1 MSIVALL
8 HSEEDFEEP
17 RELSVL
23 SAGSYFGEIPFVVPE
38 TDLQPMEGRVS
49 SEVSNMY
56 SLSEVHV
63 KTLFNSFPEAHEVM
77 RTVARERLKKFRIS
91 SRRRSSLTREEENTR
106 SKRANTIETLSRMQ
120 SVNMRSWLSAASEEA
135 GDDENAHEDAE
146 IVTDAMVEMEK
157 KLERGIITKEEYDQ
171 MVRVN
176 KQATTSLSVDD
187 ERASEDVVPGPKKVD
202 SQTASRRRQSLAL
215 MAPAQAGSSSSK
227 GMVEDLVNGT
237 SKKATTVL

>member
-1 MSIVALL
+1 M
-8 HSEEDFEEP
+8 
-17 RELSVL
+17 
-23 SAGSYFGEIPFVVPE
+23 G
-38 TDLQPMEGRVS
+38 MEGRVS
-49 SEVSNMY
+49 SEASNMY

-146 IVTDAMVEMEK
+146 IVTDA
-157 KLERGIITKEEYDQ
+157 
-171 MVRVN
+171 
-176 KQATTSLSVDD
+176 
-187 ERASEDVVPGPKKVD
+187 
-202 SQTASRRRQSLAL
+202 
-215 MAPAQAGSSSSK
+215 
-227 GMVEDLVNGT
+227 
-237 SKKATTVL
+237 